1 MALVTFGTTARAH
14 NAVAFANTTNTNLS
28 PGFMH
33 GGTFAPHATRSFTF
47 AYFDEV
53 MQSVNE
59 RNNNLYT
66 VNSNGVSPYLNDV
79 SELAGLLVS
88 GKLVAYASTYNTTT
102 GVFTTGS
109 ALASASTADGSVTF
123 S

>member
-1 MALVTFGTTARAH
+1 MALVTFGTTARSH
-14 NAVAFANTTNTNLS
+14 NAVAFTNTTNTNLS

-33 GGTFAPHATRSFTF
+33 GGTFAPNTTRSFTF

-53 MQSVNE
+53 LRSVNE

-66 VNSNGVSPYLNDV
+66 VNSDGHSPYLNDV
-79 SELAGLLVS
+79 SELAALLVS
-88 GKLVAYASTYNTTT
+88 GKLVAKSSTYNSTT

-109 ALASASTADGSVTF
+109 ALASASSADGSVVF